1 MKAKQTIEKQIFQIS
16 EEDKK
21 NLLLIIEDIKEI
33 IKAQTI
39 SESEVRRLENC
50 LTTIASLKDN
60 HLWRLL
66 RAAKQNH
73 MLD

>member
-16 EEDKK
+16 EADKR
-21 NLLLIIEDIKEI
+21 NLLETVEDIK
-33 IKAQTI
+33 KVLTATTI
-39 SESEVRRLENC
+39 SEDEVRRLENSIP
-50 LTTIASLKDN
+50 TITSIKDN

>member
-1 MKAKQTIEKQIFQIS
+1 MKAKQTIEKQIFKIS
-16 EEDKK
+16 DEDKR
-21 NLLLIIEDIKEI
+21 NLLLIIEDIQEI

-39 SESEVRRLENC
+39 SENEVRRLENC
-50 LTTIASLKDN
+50 LTTVTSVKDN

>member
-16 EEDKK
+16 EADKR
-21 NLLLIIEDIKEI
+21 NLLETVEDIK
-33 IKAQTI
+33 KVLTATTM
-39 SESEVRRLENC
+39 SEEEVRRLENSI
-50 LTTIASLKDN
+50 TTITSIKDN